1 MKNILERSKKI
12 NILFL
17 LMIGFIIYA
26 SFGFFTNYDNDLWF
40 ILATGRSIINNGI
53 SHFDTLS
60 MHSDYVV
67 VAQQWLTS
75 IIYYLT
81 MNTFG
86 AAVFSTLISLISILG
101 ITVLYKYS
109 KFLTKNTSVTSLL
122 MIFYVYFFA
131 RGFTT
136 TRPQIITYLILT
148 LELFLT
154 DRFIKS
160 KNNKY
165 LYLLPILS
173 ILEINLHSSMWFLQF
188 CFLGVYF
195 LDTLKDKDLRRPL
208 FITLIIMLLCGFI
221 NPYGLDAITYVFK
234 SYGVDVLNDYIMEM
248 DSITV
253 NSIRGKMILLS
264 LFMVIFVSSLY
275 KKINIR
281 YLLLLA
287 GTSYLALS
295 HIKSFPYFGIA
306 FTITMSSLLVDVNLK
321 EVYLNYIN
329 KIKIEKI
336 KKVLIVPSKLSYK
349 YIKLALFVTTIMLVV
364 ESYTTVI
371 SEAQLVHPY
380 DGMID
385 YLDYIEPNK
394 DVTIYTDYADGGYL
408 EWRGYKPYID
418 PRGDVFLK
426 STNKQFDLMDEY
438 VNASSKGTT
447 TEEFINKYNF
457 DYMIVSE
464 NDDDIIYNYIHN
476 NRKSDYKVVYRLYGE
491 VRAVLYKRV
500 K

>member
-1 MKNILERSKKI
+1 
-12 NILFL
+12 
-17 LMIGFIIYA
+17 
-26 SFGFFTNYDNDLWF
+26 
-40 ILATGRSIINNGI
+40 
-53 SHFDTLS
+53 
-60 MHSDYVV
+60 
-67 VAQQWLTS
+67 
-75 IIYYLT
+75 
-81 MNTFG
+81 
-86 AAVFSTLISLISILG
+86 
-101 ITVLYKYS
+101 
-109 KFLTKNTSVTSLL
+109 
-122 MIFYVYFFA
+122 MIFYIYFFS
-131 RGFTT
+131 RGYTT

-148 LELFLT
+148 LELFLA
-154 DRFIKS
+154 DKFIKS
-160 KNNKY
+160 KNKKY
-165 LYLLPILS
+165 LYFLPILS

-195 LDTLKDKDLRRPL
+195 LDTLKDRNLRRPL
-208 FITLIIMLLCGFI
+208 FITLIIMILCGFI

-248 DSITV
+248 DALTI
-253 NSIRGKMILLS
+253 NSLRGKIILLS
-264 LFMVIFVSSLY
+264 LFLVIFVSSLY

-281 YLLLLA
+281 YLLLLG

-295 HIKSFPYFGIA
+295 HIKSIPYFGIA

-329 KIKIEKI
+329 KIKFEKI
-336 KKVLIVPSKLSYK
+336 RKVLTIPVKLSFK
-349 YIKLALFVTTIMLVV
+349 YIKLGLFVTTLMLIF

-371 SEAQLVHPY
+371 SEAALFHPY
-380 DGMID
+380 EPMID
-385 YLDYIEPNK
+385 YLDATEPNK

-426 STNKQFDLMDEY
+426 ATNKKFDLMDEY

-457 DYMIVSE
+457 DYLVLKQSN
-464 NDDDIIYNYIHN
+464 NDEIYNYIHN
-476 NRKSDYKVVYRLYGE
+476 DRKSDYKVVYRLYGE
-491 VRAVLYKRV
+491 TPGVLYKRV

>member
-17 LMIGFIIYA
+17 LMIGFLIYA

-75 IIYYLT
+75 VIYYLT

-86 AAVFSTLISLISILG
+86 AGIFSTFISLISILG
-101 ITVLYKYS
+101 VSVLYRYS
-109 KFLTKNTSVTSLL
+109 KYLTNNTSITSLL
-122 MIFYVYFFA
+122 MIFYIYFFA

-154 DRFIKS
+154 DKFINS
-160 KNNKY
+160 KNKKY

-208 FITLIIMLLCGFI
+208 FLTLIIMLLCGFI

-234 SYGVDVLNDYIMEM
+234 SYGVKVLNDNIMEM
-248 DSITV
+248 EAVTV
-253 NSIRGKMILLS
+253 EYFRGKLILLGIF
-264 LFMVIFVSSLY
+264 LVLFVSSLY

-295 HIKSFPYFGIA
+295 HVKSVPYFGIA
-306 FTITMSSLLVDVNLK
+306 FVITMSSLLVNVNLK
-321 EVYLNYIN
+321 EVYLNYVN
-329 KIKIEKI
+329 KIKFEKF
-336 KKVLIVPSKLSYK
+336 KKVLTLPTKFNFK
-349 YIKLALFVTTIMLVV
+349 YIKLGLFVTTIMLVIQ
-364 ESYTTVI
+364 SYSIVVC
-371 SEAQLVHPY
+371 EAQLTHPY
-380 DGMID
+380 DTMID
-385 YLDYIEPNK
+385 YLDSTENNK
-394 DVTIYTDYADGGYL
+394 DITIYTDYGDGGYL

-438 VNASSKGTT
+438 VNAGKGIG

-457 DYMIVSE
+457 DYLVLKANE
-464 NDDDIIYNYIHN
+464 KDEIYNYIHN
-476 NRKSDYKVVYRLYGE
+476 NRKSDYKIVYRLYGE
-491 VRAVLYKRV
+491 TPGVLYKRV

>member
-17 LMIGFIIYA
+17 LMIGFLIYA

-67 VAQQWLTS
+67 VTQQWLTS
-75 IIYYLT
+75 VIYYLT

-86 AAVFSTLISLISILG
+86 PGIFSTFISLISILG
-101 ITVLYKYS
+101 VTVLYRYS
-109 KFLTKNTSVTSLL
+109 KFLTKNTNITSLL
-122 MIFYVYFFA
+122 MIFYIYFFA
-131 RGFTT
+131 RGYTT
-136 TRPQIITYLILT
+136 SRPQIITYLILT

-154 DRFIKS
+154 DKFIKS
-160 KNNKY
+160 KNKKY
-165 LYLLPILS
+165 LYFLPILS
-173 ILEINLHSSMWFLQF
+173 IFEINLHSSMWFLQF

-195 LDTLKDKDLRRPL
+195 LDTLKDKDLRKPL

-234 SYGVDVLNDYIMEM
+234 SYGVKVLNDYIMEM
-248 DSITV
+248 DPITV
-253 NSIRGKMILLS
+253 NYFVGKLMLLS
-264 LFMVIFVSSLY
+264 IFLVILVSSLY
-275 KKINIR
+275 KKIEIR
-281 YLLLLA
+281 YLLLLG
-287 GTSYLALS
+287 GTAYLASS
-295 HIKSFPYFGIA
+295 HIKSVPYFGIA

-321 EVYLNYIN
+321 EVYLTYIN
-329 KIKIEKI
+329 KIKFKNI
-336 KKVLIVPSKLSYK
+336 KKVLALPTKLSFK
-349 YIKLALFVTTIMLVV
+349 YIKLGLFVTTLLLVFD
-364 ESYTTVI
+364 SYTTVI
-371 SEAQLVHPY
+371 SEATLNHPY
-380 DGMID
+380 ETMID
-385 YLDYIEPNK
+385 YLDTTESNK
-394 DVTIYTDYADGGYL
+394 DITIYTSYGDGS
-408 EWRGYKPYID
+408 YKPYID

-426 STNKQFDLMDEY
+426 ATNKKFDLMNEY
-438 VNASSKGTT
+438 VEASSKGTN

-457 DYMIVSE
+457 DYIIARE
-464 NDDDIIYNYIHN
+464 DDDDKIYNYIHN

>member
-17 LMIGFIIYA
+17 LMIGFLIYA

-53 SHFDTLS
+53 THFDTLS

-86 AAVFSTLISLISILG
+86 AGVFSTLISLISILG
-101 ITVLYKYS
+101 VTVLYRYS

-122 MIFYVYFFA
+122 MIFYIYFFA

-154 DRFIKS
+154 DKFIKS
-160 KNNKY
+160 KNKKY

-208 FITLIIMLLCGFI
+208 FITLIVMLLCGFI

-248 DSITV
+248 DAITV
-253 NSIRGKMILLS
+253 NSFRGKMILLS

-329 KIKIEKI
+329 KIKFGRI
-336 KKVLIVPSKLSYK
+336 KKLLIVPSKLSYK
-349 YIKLALFVTTIMLVV
+349 YIKLALFVTTIMLVF

-394 DVTIYTDYADGGYL
+394 DVTIYTDYGDGGYL

-438 VNASSKGTT
+438 INASSKGTT

-457 DYMIVSE
+457 DYIIVSE
-464 NDDDIIYNYIHN
+464 NDDDMIYNYIHN

>member
-1 MKNILERSKKI
+1 
-12 NILFL
+12 
-17 LMIGFIIYA
+17 MIGFLIYA

-75 IIYYLT
+75 VIYYLT

-86 AAVFSTLISLISILG
+86 AGIFSTFISLISILG
-101 ITVLYKYS
+101 VSVLYRYS
-109 KFLTKNTSVTSLL
+109 KYLTNNTSITSLL
-122 MIFYVYFFA
+122 MIFYIYFFA

-154 DRFIKS
+154 DKFINS
-160 KNNKY
+160 KNKKY

-208 FITLIIMLLCGFI
+208 FLTLIIMLLCGFI

-234 SYGVDVLNDYIMEM
+234 SYGVKVLNDNIMEM
-248 DSITV
+248 EAVTV
-253 NSIRGKMILLS
+253 EYFRGKLILLGIF
-264 LFMVIFVSSLY
+264 LVLFVSSLY

-295 HIKSFPYFGIA
+295 HVKSVPYFGIA
-306 FTITMSSLLVDVNLK
+306 FVITMSSLLVNVNLK
-321 EVYLNYIN
+321 EVYLNYVN
-329 KIKIEKI
+329 KIKFEKF
-336 KKVLIVPSKLSYK
+336 KKVLTLPTKFNFK
-349 YIKLALFVTTIMLVV
+349 YIKLGLFVTTIMLVIQ
-364 ESYTTVI
+364 SYSIVVC
-371 SEAQLVHPY
+371 EAQLTHPY
-380 DGMID
+380 DTMID
-385 YLDYIEPNK
+385 YLDSTENNK
-394 DVTIYTDYADGGYL
+394 DITIYTDYGDGGYL

-438 VNASSKGTT
+438 VNAGKGIG

-457 DYMIVSE
+457 DYLVLKANE
-464 NDDDIIYNYIHN
+464 KDEIYNYIHN
-476 NRKSDYKVVYRLYGE
+476 NRKSDYKIVYRLYGE
-491 VRAVLYKRV
+491 TPGVLYKRV